1 MVKLAKKLKAKKF
14 IIGTEEGLI
23 YRLKKENPEKEFFT
37 AGPALMCRNM
47 KLATSEDVY
56 LPLEEERYKIEI
68 EDEVRRKA
76 KRALDRML
84 KYI

>member
-47 KLATSEDVY
+47 KLTTLEDVY
-56 LPLEEERYKIEI
+56 LSLKEERYKIEI